1 MTVECPICGKTFDSF
16 RGLNGHMNAH
26 IPSHRKRAEECEHH
40 FEMVEIPMQ
49 AGHKHEVGWANA
61 VGMKSYHMVCT
72 HCDYCMDCFDEHEFA
87 SETMETNYATAVIEP
102 NENEARAS
110 KGVEGVVRF
119 TQAGPT
125 LHIDYDITSLF
136 PDGEHGFHIH
146 TYGDLTDGCES
157 ACAHF
162 NPDGETHGGL
172 KSQTRHL
179 GDLGNITSKGGI
191 SKGRISTDSL
201 SLNMGQVNC
210 IVGRMIIVHQDPDDL
225 GLGGDAESLKTGNAG
240 KRLGCGVIG
249 LAKGKE
255 MKADME
261 SPDNEDRFI
270 LDITCD
276 WCGEP
281 YDGTEVLDNWEGR
294 IIHRRCAA
302 SDDYEAESVSIP
314 PCVICGDQVVM
325 ITEDMGECISCNTFW
340 NVVELSD
347 LWEQDVPDVLVLD
360 AEYEQYLMC
369 DGCGWTT
376 PSFRVGDA
384 YCHDCDM
391 EVPDDVDRIDH
402 IDCDLEVMD
411 EEDVQEQLEFWLYEH
426 HPDFCP
432 AGGRVYDADWQGIS
446 LAGGIDEIEEM
457 LKRRKL

>member
-1 MTVECPICGKTFDSF
+1 MTVKCHMCGKTFDSF

-26 IPSHRKRAEECEHH
+26 IPRHR
-40 FEMVEIPMQ
+40 
-49 AGHKHEVGWANA
+49 
-61 VGMKSYHMVCT
+61 
-72 HCDYCMDCFDEHEFA
+72 
-87 SETMETNYATAVIEP
+87 
-102 NENEARAS
+102 
-110 KGVEGVVRF
+110 
-119 TQAGPT
+119 
-125 LHIDYDITSLF
+125 
-136 PDGEHGFHIH
+136 
-146 TYGDLTDGCES
+146 
-157 ACAHF
+157 
-162 NPDGETHGGL
+162 
-172 KSQTRHL
+172 
-179 GDLGNITSKGGI
+179 
-191 SKGRISTDSL
+191 
-201 SLNMGQVNC
+201 
-210 IVGRMIIVHQDPDDL
+210 
-225 GLGGDAESLKTGNAG
+225 AESLLKTSCCCGATESNPCRCMKKGPMNCSAVEPKCPCYQDLE
-240 KRLGCGVIG
+240 KR
-249 LAKGKE
+249 
-255 MKADME
+255 ADME

-302 SDDYEAESVSIP
+302 SDAYEAESVSTP

-391 EVPDDVDRIDH
+391 EVPDDDDRIDH
-402 IDCDLEVMD
+402 IDCDLDVMD

>member
-26 IPSHRKRAEECEHH
+26 IPSSRKKRA
-40 FEMVEIPMQ
+40 
-49 AGHKHEVGWANA
+49 
-61 VGMKSYHMVCT
+61 
-72 HCDYCMDCFDEHEFA
+72 
-87 SETMETNYATAVIEP
+87 ETMETNYATAVIEP

-119 TQAGPT
+119 TQSGPT

-172 KSQTRHL
+172 NSQTRHL

-210 IVGRMIIVHQDPDDL
+210 IIGRMIIVHQDPDDL

-302 SDDYEAESVSIP
+302 SDEYQAESVKTP
-314 PCVICGDQVVM
+314 PCVICGDAVSM
-325 ITEDMGECISCNTFW
+325 ITEDMAECISCNTFW

-347 LWEQDVPDVLVLD
+347 LWDPDVPDVLVLD
-360 AEYEQYLMC
+360 SEGQVLIC
-369 DGCGWTT
+369 DGCGYTT
-376 PSFRVGDA
+376 PTIRVGDA
-384 YCHDCDM
+384 YCYDCEL
-391 EVPDDVDRIDH
+391 EVPADEVINH
-402 IDCDLEVMD
+402 LDCELEILD
-411 EEDVQEQLEFWLYEH
+411 EEGVQEQLEFWLYEN

-446 LAGGIDEIEEM
+446 LAGGVDEIEEM